1 MGNSTL
7 EKITELKGEMAEIAG
22 GWNGKDED
30 ITVGGTTYSE
40 DDAHHAIEVIEACE
54 QLEALL
60 DKEN

>member
-40 DDAHHAIEVIEACE
+40 DDAHHAIEVMEACE
-54 QLEALL
+54 HLEALL
-60 DKEN
+60 KVR